1 MKPVLLAKTIKL
13 KGTVITL
20 ISGKL
25 VGGNQVLLAWSV
37 SYTEKSEDIPELVK
51 SMKAEHIAIEEGS
64 YCHIG

>member
-37 SYTEKSEDIPELVK
+37 SYTEKSEEVT
-51 SMKAEHIAIEEGS
+51 E
-64 YCHIG
+64 